1 MKPRIL
7 PLALAGRQLPGAS
20 WALSLTLTFLTLA
33 LGGTTASQETPPSIV
48 QATRNAREH
57 KSESTKPSKIFTNDD
72 VGVQSSLPSAS
83 AIPPESSLNP
93 AVALTPQTADCKN
106 PDEDERLKTELQAA
120 QEELD
125 QIRRGLNYDPKVI
138 SDGDVD
144 LKNFKPGSSG
154 LTFGARP
161 LLQAEPQAPG
171 RVQEVILEERIA
183 SLKEASHVACD
194 SPKDAGIQKKID
206 SAQQELK
213 LLQREFDLDQG
224 AYYSKTNYAQDATGK
239 AKLDAEQ
246 QQIESLKSEIER
258 LRDELSTPKT
268 NQNAE

>member
-7 PLALAGRQLPGAS
+7 PLALAIRQLPGAY
-20 WALSLTLTFLTLA
+20 WAFSLILTFLTLA

-48 QATRNAREH
+48 QAARNAREH

-125 QIRRGLNYDPKVI
+125 QLRRV
-138 SDGDVD
+138 
-144 LKNFKPGSSG
+144 
-154 LTFGARP
+154 T
-161 LLQAEPQAPG
+161 
-171 RVQEVILEERIA
+171 
-183 SLKEASHVACD
+183 
-194 SPKDAGIQKKID
+194 
-206 SAQQELK
+206 
-213 LLQREFDLDQG
+213 
-224 AYYSKTNYAQDATGK
+224 
-239 AKLDAEQ
+239 
-246 QQIESLKSEIER
+246 
-258 LRDELSTPKT
+258 
-268 NQNAE
+268 